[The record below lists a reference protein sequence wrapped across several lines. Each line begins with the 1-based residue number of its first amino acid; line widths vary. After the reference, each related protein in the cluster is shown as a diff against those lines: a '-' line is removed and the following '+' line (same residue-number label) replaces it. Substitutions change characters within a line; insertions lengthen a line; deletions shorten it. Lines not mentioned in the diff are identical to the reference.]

1 MRSFHA
7 SKRNACLF
15 PSPKTKPCAALA
27 RPLNPSDHHSRRS
40 LSTHFIKQPPD
51 APDRP
56 HSPSTFLPL
65 LSSCPDIAALRRIHG
80 LILVHGLH
88 RHLPC
93 QTKLFSSY
101 GSLGDIESARMVFD
115 RIPDPDLYS
124 WRVMLRWYVLNKQ
137 YADAIRCY
145 LQMRYRFREL
155 DNTVF
160 SLVLKA
166 CVKLLDLDEGRKLH
180 GHTAKVGGPDSFVLN
195 VLIDMYAKCGDMDSS
210 RRLFDGLEDRNVVS
224 WTSMISAYAQND
236 CAAEAV
242 LLFNRMQEEDVELNE
257 YTVGSMFTACSMLDS
272 LHQGKWVHGRVIKHG
287 MCMNSFV
294 GSALLDMYVKCGEVA
309 DARSVFDELDDVDL
323 ISWTAMIVGYTQ
335 RRCPLEAL
343 KLFSDTKWV
352 AMVPNSVT
360 IASVLSASAQ
370 LRDLESGNSIHAL
383 GIKLGIAECSVVMNA
398 LVDMYAKC
406 CMLEEANSI
415 FKRVYRKDVVTWNAM
430 VAGYS
435 QNHQGQEALTLFNQM
450 RSDGCSP
457 DAVTVVCVLS
467 SCACLGDIHL
477 GSSLH
482 AYAIKFGFLSNTHVG
497 TTLINFYNKYGDV
510 TLANRVFDEMSNR
523 NAVTWCAMMCGY
535 GMQGDSAGS
544 IDLFRRMVE
553 KDLQPN
559 EVTFTSILST
569 CSHTGM
575 VDEGRE
581 YFDSMSKHYNISPSM
596 RHYACMVDMLARAGK
611 IEEALEFID
620 RMPVQADIDVWGALL
635 HGCRMHSRFE
645 LGEVAVKRMM
655 ELLPHTS
662 DYYVLMSNLYAS
674 DGRWNEAVQIRK
686 LMKERGL
693 VKLPGC
699 SSLGMNNP

>member
-145 LQMRYRFREL
+145 LQMRYR
-155 DNTVF
+155 
-160 SLVLKA
+160 
-166 CVKLLDLDEGRKLH
+166 
-180 GHTAKVGGPDSFVLN
+180 PDSFVLN

-236 CAAEAV
+236 C
-242 LLFNRMQEEDVELNE
+242 
-257 YTVGSMFTACSMLDS
+257 
-272 LHQGKWVHGRVIKHG
+272 
-287 MCMNSFV
+287 
-294 GSALLDMYVKCGEVA
+294 SALLDMYVKCGEVA

-370 LRDLESGNSIHAL
+370 LRDLES
-383 GIKLGIAECSVVMNA
+383 
-398 LVDMYAKC
+398 
-406 CMLEEANSI
+406 
-415 FKRVYRKDVVTWNAM
+415 
-430 VAGYS
+430 
-435 QNHQGQEALTLFNQM
+435 ALTLFNQM

-544 IDLFRRMVE
+544 IDLFRRM
-553 KDLQPN
+553 
-559 EVTFTSILST
+559 
-569 CSHTGM
+569 
-575 VDEGRE
+575 
-581 YFDSMSKHYNISPSM
+581 
-596 RHYACMVDMLARAGK
+596 

>member
-1 MRSFHA
+1 MLRRGTPASFLRRRH
-7 SKRNACLF
+7 
-15 PSPKTKPCAALA
+15 KPCAALA
-27 RPLNPSDHHSRRS
+27 LPINPSDDSRRS
-40 LSTHFIKQPPD
+40 LSTHFIKHP
-51 APDRP
+51 PDRP

-65 LSSCPDIAALRRIHG
+65 LSSCADIPALRRIHG
-80 LILVHGLH
+80 LILVHGLNQ
-88 RHLPC
+88 HLPC

-124 WRVMLRWYVLNKQ
+124 WRVMLRWYVLNEQ
-137 YADAIRCY
+137 YGDAIRCY
-145 LQMRYRFREL
+145 LQMRYHYREL
-155 DNTVF
+155 DNTIF

-195 VLIDMYAKCGDMDSS
+195 VLIDLYAKCGDMDSS

-224 WTSMISAYAQND
+224 WTSIISSYAQND

-242 LLFNRMQEEDVELNE
+242 LLFNRMQEEDIEFNE
-257 YTVGSMFTACSMLDS
+257 YTVGSMFTACSMLDA
-272 LHQGKWVHGRVIKHG
+272 LHQGKWVHGCVIKHG

-309 DARSVFDELDDVDL
+309 DARSVFDELKDVDL

-343 KLFSDTKWV
+343 NLFSDAKWV

-360 IASVLSASAQ
+360 ITSVLSASAQ
-370 LRDLESGNSIHAL
+370 LGDLESGTSIHAL
-383 GIKLGIAECSVVMNA
+383 GIKLGVAECSVVMNA

-406 CMLEEANSI
+406 CLLDEANSI

-435 QNHQGQEALTLFNQM
+435 QNHQGREALALFNQM

-457 DAVTVVCVLS
+457 DAVTVVCLLT

-482 AYAIKFGFLSNTHVG
+482 AYAIKFGFFSNTHVG
-497 TTLINFYNKYGDV
+497 TSLVNFYNKYGDV

-523 NAVTWCAMMCGY
+523 NTVTWCAMMCGY

-553 KDLQPN
+553 KDMQPN

-581 YFDSMSKHYNISPSM
+581 YFDSMSEHYNISPSM

-620 RMPVQADIDVWGALL
+620 RMPVQADTNVWGALL

-699 SSLGMNNP
+699 SSLGMDNP